1 MRKRRRGCA
10 QGSAAEQEV
19 SEGTSGSDTQ
29 WSYGSLMLPESQRC
43 LLCDCPGR
51 QAVRINHLLSGG
63 HSAVILGP
71 ELSPCA
77 DQTKQDCSGFWAGL
91 SSSAYPHFHTTPSP
105 GPGNLPSS
113 RLEEAL
119 KSTLSILPPRPP
131 FPPWALQLPLM
142 LLHKDRKFIASQAAL
157 PALLRG
163 ATRSLYL
170 PWIWSLLCP

>member
-1 MRKRRRGCA
+1 MTVQA
-10 QGSAAEQEV
+10 
-19 SEGTSGSDTQ
+19 
-29 WSYGSLMLPESQRC
+29 
-43 LLCDCPGR
+43 GR
-51 QAVRINHLLSGG
+51 QYVLTIYLVA
-63 HSAVILGP
+63 AT
-71 ELSPCA
+71 
-77 DQTKQDCSGFWAGL
+77 QL
-91 SSSAYPHFHTTPSP
+91 SSWGQSCHPVPTRLSRTALASGLGCPPQPTPTFHTTPSP

-142 LLHKDRKFIASQAAL
+142 LLHKDRKLIASQAAL